1 MPRQDSAAHSTAVS
15 SPKYPLVLDTL
26 CALAA
31 FPVISGCT
39 WGGDGAGSPKIK
51 ALGTTS
57 CYSQYRGHC
66 EQQPVPRAAPG
77 MCRLRGQVALKEKVV
92 SLSS

>member
-31 FPVISGCT
+31 FPVISSCT

-57 CYSQYRGHC
+57 CYSQHTEGTVNSS
-66 EQQPVPRAAPG
+66 QSPG
-77 MCRLRGQVALKEKVV
+77 LLRGCVGSVARLH
-92 SLSS
+92 